1 LKLEQVASFLFKYR
15 EALFSKS
22 QFGFGARPSV
32 LLIAALA
39 AGVAALIYFIYAS
52 SSIRL
57 APGWRA
63 GLITLRVVLI
73 TLFIFCLMR
82 PVIVVPSVVPQSSYV
97 AVLMDNSKSMNLADE
112 ANRTRLD
119 SVKQLMSASS
129 PFYNALAGKFKVRAF
144 KFSSSAERA
153 QDAGE
158 LTGDGEQT
166 NMVEALEQASRES
179 AGLPLSGV
187 IVMSDGASNG
197 EGDLSSNLAT
207 TLNSFRA
214 RGLPV
219 FTVGFGPTKLDGDVE
234 LVRATAPRRVLAG
247 SPVTAELLVRAGEQ
261 KSVKVDLTEDSHLL
275 RSQQIPVQADATTV
289 ARITFTPSSPG
300 LHRYTLAA
308 VPSPDE
314 PITDNNSQELVIDV
328 VDAKPKIIYIEGE
341 PRWEYG
347 KLREALAEEKNIILS
362 SVLRSADGKFYRQGI
377 ENADELVMGFPKSE
391 EELFKYD
398 AIIIGSVEATF
409 FTFDQLK
416 AIEQFVSRRGGTL
429 LALGGPKSF
438 NAGGYGSTPVADL
451 LPIYLNGAKVSGDSQ
466 SFKAAPADRGRD
478 HPAARLADQPDA
490 NAKAW
495 EQMPA
500 LTLPEVI
507 AETKP
512 GATVI
517 LEARSTR
524 DRNRITPLLA
534 EERYG
539 RGRTLALLASD
550 TWRWRMMMESKDTS
564 FETFWRNVLRY
575 LVESVRHTV
584 EASTERAFY
593 ATTEQVR
600 IRAEVADEKFIN
612 VNDAIVSARIVSPT
626 GRAVDVPLKQT
637 IDGGFEGYA
646 AQFRPDEEG
655 LYKVEVTSRRPSGAK
670 QSNALSTATTSFI
683 TGPLNREAREAAQ
696 NREMLKRISNDTGG
710 QYYTPSQADNLIE
723 DLTHTDGAGSVKV
736 TYDLWDM
743 PINFLLLIGIAAG
756 EWLIR
761 KRKGLA

>member
-1 LKLEQVASFLFKYR
+1 MEQVVSFLFKYR

-32 LLIAALA
+32 LLIAALTV
-39 AGVAALIYFIYAS
+39 GLGALIYFIYTGP
-52 SSIRL
+52 SIRL
-57 APGWRA
+57 SKGWRA
-63 GLITLRVVLI
+63 GLISLRVILI
-73 TLFIFCLMR
+73 SLFIFCLMR
-82 PVIVVPSVVPQSSYV
+82 PVIVVPSVVPQSSYL
-97 AVLMDNSKSMNLADE
+97 AVLMDDSASMNLPDE
-112 ANRTRLD
+112 GNRTRLD
-119 SVKQLMSASS
+119 SVKQLMTGGSK
-129 PFYNALAGKFKVRAF
+129 FYTALADKFKVRAF
-144 KFSSSAERA
+144 RFSSSAERV

-158 LTGDGEQT
+158 LTGAGEQT
-166 NMVEALEQASRES
+166 NLVEALDQASREL
-179 AGLPLSGV
+179 AGLPLAGFV
-187 IVMSDGASNG
+187 VMSDGASNS
-197 EGDLSSNLAT
+197 EGDLSADLAT
-207 TLNSFRA
+207 TLNNLRA

-219 FTVGFGPTKLDGDVE
+219 FTVGFGPARLDGDVE
-234 LVRATAPRRVLAG
+234 LVRATAPRRVLSG

-261 KSVKVDLTEDSHLL
+261 RTVKVDLTEDAHLL
-275 RSQQIPVQADATTV
+275 RSQQVPVQADATTV

-314 PITDNNSQELVIDV
+314 PVKDNNSQELVIEV
-328 VDAKPKIIYIEGE
+328 LDAKPKILYIEGE

-362 SVLRSADGKFYRQGI
+362 SVLRSADGKYYRQGV
-377 ENADELVMGFPKSE
+377 ENAEELVTGFPKSE

-409 FTFDQLK
+409 FSFDQLK
-416 AIEQFVSRRGGTL
+416 AIEQFVSRRGGAL

-438 NAGGYGSTPVADL
+438 NAGGYGNTPVADL
-451 LPIYLNGAKVSGDSQ
+451 LPIYLNGSKVAGESQ
-466 SFKAAPADRGRD
+466 GFKAAPADRGRD
-478 HPAARLADQPDA
+478 HPAARLLDQPDA

-500 LTLPEVI
+500 ITLPEVI

-524 DRNRITPLLA
+524 DRNRATPLLA

-550 TWRWRMMMESKDTS
+550 TWRWRMMMDSKDKS

-575 LVESVRHTV
+575 LVESVRQKV
-584 EASTERAFY
+584 EATTDRSFY
-593 ATTEQVR
+593 GTTEPVR

-612 VNDAIVSARIVSPT
+612 VNDATVSARVISPT
-626 GRAVDVPLKQT
+626 GRALDVSLKQT

-646 AQFRPDEEG
+646 AQFHPDEEG
-655 LYKVEVTSRRPSGAK
+655 LYKVEVTSRRASGPK
-670 QSNALSTATTSFI
+670 QAGALSTASTSFI
-683 TGPLNREAREAAQ
+683 VGQLNREAREAAQ
-696 NREMLKRISNDTGG
+696 NAELLKRIANDTGG
-710 QYYTPSQADNLIE
+710 QYYTLARADNLIE
-723 DLTHTDGAGSVKV
+723 DLMHTGGAGSVRV

-743 PINFLLLIGIAAG
+743 PINFLLVIGIAAG